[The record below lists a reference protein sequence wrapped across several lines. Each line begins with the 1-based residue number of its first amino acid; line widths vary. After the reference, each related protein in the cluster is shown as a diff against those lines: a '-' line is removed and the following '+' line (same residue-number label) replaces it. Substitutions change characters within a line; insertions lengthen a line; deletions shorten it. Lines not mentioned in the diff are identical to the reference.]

1 MRRRAAINSTLAIG
15 GGSSPL
21 DSLVV
26 TESSI
31 LRTNFCGEKPAHH
44 NSAKRQFVKK
54 NMKSP
59 RIA

>member
-1 MRRRAAINSTLAIG
+1 MRRRAANNSTLAIG

-31 LRTNFCGEKPAHH
+31 LQTNFCAEKPAHQ
-44 NSAKRQFVKK
+44 NSAKRQFMKK
-54 NMKSP
+54 NMKSLT
-59 RIA
+59 IA